1 MHISYSYIYLY
12 TCSYMYVNIIEY
24 TKVIMY
30 LYHVCLED
38 HGSNIIFLY

>member
-1 MHISYSYIYLY
+1 
-12 TCSYMYVNIIEY
+12 MYVNIIEY

-38 HGSNIIFLY
+38 HGSNIIFLYWGKLLLEHF